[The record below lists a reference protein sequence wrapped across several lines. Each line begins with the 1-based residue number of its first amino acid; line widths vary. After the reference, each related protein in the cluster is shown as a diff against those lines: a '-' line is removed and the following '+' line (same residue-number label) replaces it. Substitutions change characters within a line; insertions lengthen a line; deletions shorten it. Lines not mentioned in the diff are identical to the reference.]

1 MLAIDAE
8 APGPGDEEDEDEEA
22 AEDGHVLHEELWWPG
37 SPNKPDLCLLR
48 IEPFTAEFWDGPASA
63 LPLLPSSSPRQ
74 GSPGRS
80 DARQEPQGD
89 GQDVSARHRP
99 AVSLI

>member
-22 AEDGHVLHEELWWPG
+22 AEDGHVLHEELWWPD

-63 LPLLPSSSPRQ
+63 AVAAFEFAKTRFAGEERCSA
-74 GSPGRS
+74 GT
-80 DARQEPQGD
+80 AR
-89 GQDVSARHRP
+89 
-99 AVSLI
+99 